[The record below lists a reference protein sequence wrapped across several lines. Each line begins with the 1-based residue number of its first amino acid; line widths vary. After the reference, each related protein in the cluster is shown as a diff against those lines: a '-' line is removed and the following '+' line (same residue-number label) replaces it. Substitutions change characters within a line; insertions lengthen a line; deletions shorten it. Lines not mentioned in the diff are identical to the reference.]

1 MMNHSE
7 AVLRLYWICTTLQV
21 SSVKANAAN
30 NASFDSSKAER
41 YLQEKIDDLQQFIE
55 KVRSGLEKQFPGSH
69 VIVRQSGERDI
80 IAHVDGVKVFDMER
94 ILSLLGEMPIPGK
107 EGQSEG

>member
-1 MMNHSE
+1 
-7 AVLRLYWICTTLQV
+7 
-21 SSVKANAAN
+21 
-30 NASFDSSKAER
+30 
-41 YLQEKIDDLQQFIE
+41 LQEKIDDLQQFIE